1 MPFVDNEWIQDDR
14 TSTGLEGTAFSLNQ
28 AIPDC
33 DAGVVA
39 IVPQTAGIPSEH

>member
-14 TSTGLEGTAFSLNQ
+14 TSTGLAFSLNQ